1 MGGACPETW
10 CPFGD
15 IRRSG
20 CSPAEPYSADDTGPS
35 SRPEGLAMIIP
46 ATIQNRSL
54 PVIST
59 PSFPSKSVTNVI
71 GLTLTYVPVRTPSGC
86 RCGKSG
92 QVLRFNN
99 SDSSPNTNLLGR
111 CLAAVASPR
120 YHPRRRAFIALL
132 SIFLPSRAARASNHP
147 TYARL
152 PRPSSASSKARSIVQ
167 ARFVEMKHLTQFMFD
182 VVRRSIL
189 KQRTGMR
196 QITFGN
202 CMLAH
207 DFC

>member
-1 MGGACPETW
+1 MGANPTPRSFPHWANGRSLPGFGLRCGIKLPHRSPKTW

-20 CSPAEPYSADDTGPS
+20 CSPAEPYPADDTGSS
-35 SRPEGLAMIIP
+35 SRPAALAMIIP

-71 GLTLTYVPVRTPSGC
+71 GLTLTHVPVRTPSGC

-120 YHPRRRAFIALL
+120 YHPRRSAFVAFYRSSHYRAPHALPTTRRMPDSHAL
-132 SIFLPSRAARASNHP
+132 HRQAR
-147 TYARL
+147 R
-152 PRPSSASSKARSIVQ
+152 RGVSSKPV
-167 ARFVEMKHLTQFMFD
+167 L
-182 VVRRSIL
+182 L
-189 KQRTGMR
+189 K
-196 QITFGN
+196 
-202 CMLAH
+202 
-207 DFC
+207 